1 MSIDTLVNEI
11 DLVFPFVEMPPS
23 SEITFHK
30 AGCTEC
36 DYLRDDLEMYRSK
49 EVTGELIRFLHQE
62 MSHLSGKAWRW
73 ILPHYLKFCLTPAA
87 EYSRMETEFLIY
99 GLAPDLK
106 FQAET
111 RQRFSTLSKDQVNCL
126 IHFLEWC
133 LNRAYWKEYCS
144 SDIDR
149 GIVFMK
155 SMLE

>member
-23 SEITFHK
+23 AELTFHK
-30 AGCTEC
+30 VGCTEC

-62 MSHLSGKAWRW
+62 MSHLSGNAWRW
-73 ILPHYLKFCLTPAA
+73 ILPHYLKFCLTPEA

-99 GLAPDLK
+99 GLGPDLK
-106 FQAET
+106 FQAEA
-111 RQRFSTLSKDQVNCL
+111 RQRFSMLSNAQVNCL

-133 LNRAYWKEYCS
+133 LNHPYWKDYCS

-149 GIVFMK
+149 GLDFMK